1 LLRALSITTTHRR
14 RRSIGSGFNAFGS
27 KAERIK
33 AQQDVNQALAALD
46 IDVAIRAHQNW
57 KDRLTLYLEGKSS
70 EDLRPELICHDNRC
84 DLGKWI
90 YSDGEK
96 QLGQYTIFSELRAV
110 HKMFHRQAS
119 SVIALTKCWQAEGS
133 RGAARR

>member
-1 LLRALSITTTHRR
+1 M
-14 RRSIGSGFNAFGS
+14 
-27 KAERIK
+27 
-33 AQQDVNQALAALD
+33 
-46 IDVAIRAHQNW
+46 
-57 KDRLTLYLEGKSS
+57 TLYLEGKSS

-96 QLGQYTIFSELRAV
+96 QLGQYIVFSELRAV
-110 HKMFHRQAS
+110 HKMFHLHAS
-119 SVIALTKCWQAEGS
+119 SVVALTKCGQAEGS